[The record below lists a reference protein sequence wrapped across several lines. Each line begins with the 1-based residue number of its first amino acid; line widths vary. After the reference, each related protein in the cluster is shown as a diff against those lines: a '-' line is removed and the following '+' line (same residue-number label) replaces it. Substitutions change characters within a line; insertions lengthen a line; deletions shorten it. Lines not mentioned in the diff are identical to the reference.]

1 MPPKKKP
8 SSELCSVC
16 CQAIVKG
23 KDELLFCGGVCQ
35 QRLHRY
41 CAGVSAQVYKNLTS
55 QGVPFYCFACS
66 LAKHREEI
74 DSLKSTVE
82 AMKIEIAQL
91 KSHTPPSTTNSVVE
105 LDPCVAVP
113 TVSKTALSQSNRS
126 IASNTERKYNV
137 ILYGLDECP
146 KGTPRSTRI
155 ENDLNKAIS
164 ILSKADKSITSLSI
178 KDAYR
183 LGRLSSENK
192 KPRPLLVKFI
202 RVSDALK
209 VLAMRRSTQ
218 VSPII
223 IKPDM
228 SPEERRNEALL
239 LKERWSL
246 IQSGVP
252 REVIKIRGHRLLVR
266 NKLYGEV
273 SVSGS
278 GVSFSCPSSCSTTI
292 NIPDHNAL
300 PSVSGPLHASSLSQ
314 PHSQS
319 SPAPQP
325 ALNNGQ
331 DHQLIASSSLSNSDA
346 PQSSPSTAS
355 DQ

>member
-1 MPPKKKP
+1 M
-8 SSELCSVC
+8 
-16 CQAIVKG
+16 
-23 KDELLFCGGVCQ
+23 
-35 QRLHRY
+35 
-41 CAGVSAQVYKNLTS
+41 
-55 QGVPFYCFACS
+55 
-66 LAKHREEI
+66 
-74 DSLKSTVE
+74 LKSTVE

-113 TVSKTALSQSNRS
+113 TVSKTALSQSNRT

-155 ENDLNKAIS
+155 ENDINKAIS
-164 ILSKADKSITSLSI
+164 ILSKADKSITSLST

-183 LGRLSSENK
+183 LGRFSSENK
-192 KPRPLLVKFI
+192 KTRPLLVKFI
-202 RVSDALK
+202 CVSDALK

-223 IKPDM
+223 IKPNM
-228 SPEERRNEALL
+228 SPEALL

-252 REVIKIRGHRLLVR
+252 REVIKIRGHRLIVR

-300 PSVSGPLHASSLSQ
+300 PSVSGPIHASSLSQ

-319 SPAPQP
+319 SPTPKP

-346 PQSSPSTAS
+346 SQSSPSTAS